1 MKIIK
6 GNKRLAAILLV
17 FVLVASTLLSYGYL
31 VNQEGGTYIKAA
43 GLDLSEYDED
53 NPLKVVEIVPYIMFA
68 TMGYHIAGGEIVDYD
83 EMCRLQETKSNLPN
97 GVSPAWAFDGHDMV
111 GRKEFSVGGKNMF
124 VLFSLEKFKR
134 YSLGMGIVDEE
145 SVVDKDLLGKQ
156 AIRRRLEIESNNLEN
171 TNEFIAACKTALETT
186 YAYKG
191 NEEKLLDDF
200 NKVKVVYQAY
210 LMSEVNKD
218 PSVID
223 DADLLFIN
231 AKEMFGNSNRFRSFL
246 NSTYLKKLR
255 GCYDVNGKID
265 DSLFWKNGNTDYE
278 TNVISLN
285 YYYVDTNPLN
295 EPQMP
300 SWKTVQH
307 IFERCTDIDGPSI
320 IMHKTQLTT
329 LPESTKKVVNSKY
342 TYLKDTGERV
352 ASDVFYGSQV
362 GSNSNI
368 SKLYIMIFAKDSY
381 EFRDDYY
388 RYVDSNGN
396 FTLQEGDAASY
407 WGFFTFYDYDPKY
420 ASSPSGSPMNQFDN
434 VTTYHPI
441 LNQTGYVWNSDNA
454 LTGGF
459 STATEFNTSGMNS
472 DKVIGDTVV
481 NNSEKVD
488 ITVVDHFGQN
498 GKVTPA
504 DSLGYLLLEKNRRIY
519 DKNSM
524 RILEVQPSNE
534 FTSTNEDIK
543 KYFPGYKAGIIVDR
557 MTSAEFNASQLDLI
571 GTYDIIILGG
581 NTGGLSQEV
590 NDSAYKDM
598 IYTHTGDRIK
608 ISGSSSDEYYSGN
621 DITDGKLKD
630 LQAYVEAG
638 LPVILGNSLYE
649 IKNIDKASNMY
660 LFLTGIT
667 KEQKEDY
674 QIVNELK
681 CKTRATSTAIKMMP
695 YLNLERPGIVN
706 LSASATSEKVSI
718 SFTTGVT
725 SKNIEHSYTA
735 QLYLDINGDGVLE
748 SEPYKTIDVP
758 EEGGYTIS
766 YSGDSMVDAPPT
778 FLYKVVVVANED
790 SNRNS
795 SKFGQVDY
803 KSSISEV
810 NVLQIAPNTET
821 TIDISSDTDLVAKKL
836 KFLDNY
842 NFKLKTVTIEE
853 FESWYDPSKEGME
866 FDTSNI
872 ISDQLI
878 NYDVI
883 IFGTSKEYPV
893 INNNHGALDNVLAH
907 LNRDKSVIFTNSV
920 LDEKH
925 TYPNDETKESY
936 DTFRKLA
943 GMNRYDS
950 DKDQPIK
957 LNETS
962 TVTTTGFTYG
972 FLNHNIASGSIF
984 SMYNFSGV
992 TTSGREAFETT
1003 YITKINTGHVTE
1015 YPYEI
1020 DEVEFVQNAGGY
1032 EVDKSLEQLTT
1043 AKTFYG
1049 SYQLDLEDTSNV
1061 IGYYAL
1067 GNNDAN
1073 ARNMYSTSPNDI
1085 RNNYYLYKNN
1095 RVWYSGIGYAT
1106 LSASNTEEAE
1116 LFVNTIVGAYNNAK
1130 KTPSVEFLNVHVDTQ
1145 GNNLTF
1151 IDMDINGTKGTKDV
1165 EIDWKGIDPMVRYQD
1180 LKTTILLQCG
1190 DQVYDITE
1198 VTRIG
1203 DGKVLSIIGDKML
1216 VKETPY
1222 RVIADKEKLT
1232 TKKMYLYI
1240 YVDNGIGTGMGKV
1253 EIKRRNDFNLD

>member
-17 FVLVASTLLSYGYL
+17 FVLVASILLSYGYL

-43 GLDLSEYDED
+43 GLDLSEYDES

-68 TMGYHIAGGEIVDYD
+68 TMGYHIAGGEILDYD
-83 EMCRLQETKSNLPN
+83 YMCSLQETNKDLPN
-97 GVSPAWAFDGHDMV
+97 GIAPAWAFESQNMV
-111 GRKEFSVGGKNMF
+111 GRETFSVGGKYMYA
-124 VLFSLEKFKR
+124 LFSLENFKR
-134 YSLGMGIVDEE
+134 FSLGMNQVDT
-145 SVVDKDLLGKQ
+145 KLLGKQ
-156 AIRRRLEIESNNLEN
+156 AIRGRLEKEINNLQN
-171 TNEFIAACKTALETT
+171 TNEFIAACKTALTTT
-186 YAYKG
+186 YAYT
-191 NEEKLLDDF
+191 ETEIKLLEDF
-200 NKVKVVYQAY
+200 NKVKVEYQAY
-210 LMSEVNKD
+210 LMSEVEKN

-231 AKEMFGNSNRFRSFL
+231 AKEMFASSNLFRAFL
-246 NSTYLKKLR
+246 SSTYLKKLR
-255 GCYDVNGKID
+255 GCYDAKGNID
-265 DSLFWKNGNTDYE
+265 ESLLWKKGNTDYE
-278 TNVISLN
+278 TKVNSLN
-285 YYYVDTNPLN
+285 YYYVDTSNPLN
-295 EPQMP
+295 ESQMP

-307 IFERCTDIDGPSI
+307 IFERCTDIEGPSI
-320 IMHKTQLTT
+320 IMHKTMFDTV
-329 LPESTKKVVNSKY
+329 PESEFKEVNPKY

-352 ASDVFYGSQV
+352 ASDEDYGSHKA
-362 GSNSNI
+362 SNSNI
-368 SKLYIMIFAKDSY
+368 YKLFLMMFAKDSY

-396 FTLQEGDAASY
+396 FTLQKGDAASY
-407 WGFFTFYDYDPKY
+407 WSAYTFFDYDPKFG
-420 ASSPSGSPMNQFDN
+420 SSSSKSPMNKYDDPSIYS
-434 VTTYHPI
+434 TI
-441 LNQTGYVWNSDNA
+441 LNQTGYAWNSDNS
-454 LTGGF
+454 LTYLF
-459 STATEFNTSGMNS
+459 TNSTVVDTSGMTS
-472 DKVIGDTVV
+472 DKIIDDSVVSGGKVDNTVV
-481 NNSEKVD
+481 E
-488 ITVVDHFGQN
+488 HFGPN
-498 GKVTPA
+498 EKVTPS
-504 DSLGYLLLEKNRRIY
+504 DSLGYLLLEKNRRLY

-543 KYFPGYKAGIIVDR
+543 KYFPGYKAGIILDR

-581 NTGGLSQEV
+581 NTGGLSLEV
-590 NDSAYKDM
+590 NDSSYKDM
-598 IYTHTGDRIK
+598 IYTHTGDRIE
-608 ISGSSSDEYYSGN
+608 IRGSSSDEYYSGN
-621 DITDGKLKD
+621 DITDGKLKA

-649 IKNIDKASNMY
+649 IKDIDKASNMY
-660 LFLTGIT
+660 QFLAGIT
-667 KEQKEDY
+667 KEQKEEY

-681 CKTRATSTAIKMMP
+681 CKTRATSTVLKMMP
-695 YLNLERPGIVN
+695 YLNLERPGIVD

-735 QLYLDINGDGVLE
+735 KLYLDINGDGVLE
-748 SEPYKTIDVP
+748 SDSYKTIEVP
-758 EEGGYTIS
+758 KEGDYTIT

-790 SNRNS
+790 ANRNS

-803 KSSISEV
+803 KSSVSEV
-810 NVLQIAPNTET
+810 NVLQIAPNVDS

-842 NFKLKTVTIEE
+842 NFKLKTVTVEE

-872 ISDQLI
+872 ITDQLI

-883 IFGTSKEYPV
+883 LFGTSKDYPV
-893 INNNHGALDNVLAH
+893 INNNHGALDNVMTH

-925 TYPNDETKESY
+925 SYPNDETKESY

-950 DKDQPIK
+950 DKDKPIK
-957 LNETS
+957 LNGTT
-962 TVTTTGFTYG
+962 TVTTSGLSYG

-992 TTSGREAFETT
+992 TASGREAFETT

-1020 DEVEFVQNAGGY
+1020 NEEEFVQNAGGY
-1032 EVDKSLEQLTT
+1032 GVDKSLEQLTT
-1043 AKTFYG
+1043 SKTFYG

-1067 GNNDAN
+1067 GNNDTN

-1095 RVWYSGIGYAT
+1095 RVWYSGIGYSA

-1116 LFVNTIVGAYNNAK
+1116 LFVNTIIGAYNNAK

-1165 EIDWKGIDPMVRYQD
+1165 DIDWQGIDPMVRYQD

-1198 VTRIG
+1198 VTRIS
-1203 DGKVLSIIGDKML
+1203 DGKVLAITGDKML

-1232 TKKMYLYI
+1232 TKKMYLFI